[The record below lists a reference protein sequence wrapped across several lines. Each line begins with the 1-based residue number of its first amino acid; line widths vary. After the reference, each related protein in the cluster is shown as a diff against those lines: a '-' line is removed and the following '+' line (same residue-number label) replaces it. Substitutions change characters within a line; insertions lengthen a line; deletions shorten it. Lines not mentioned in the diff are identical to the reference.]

1 MPVVPKNPGLDD
13 FPVVIE
19 PALPDPVPP
28 LQNKASSGFDLDMMD
43 QQALEE
49 QKRLMEQIE
58 RQQ

>member
-28 LQNKASSGFDLDMMD
+28 LQNKASSGFDMDMMD
-43 QQALEE
+43 Q
-49 QKRLMEQIE
+49 
-58 RQQ
+58 